1 MDCAMRSGFVFPSL
15 EVLRIGWREFRAPT
29 VHLKGLWPRFYA
41 KRGFF
46 SGSGSTR
53 ETKTNSESVPN
64 FGRESSCGKP
74 VGQNGLLTGSV
85 RSSCV
90 GGLCRGAG
98 RRPSKV
104 SLTKTIGKS
113 V

>member
-1 MDCAMRSGFVFPSL
+1 MALLRLSQWTMLFSYCSWFRDRTFASDCQVM
-15 EVLRIGWREFRAPT
+15 
-29 VHLKGLWPRFYA
+29 
-41 KRGFF
+41 
-46 SGSGSTR
+46 
-53 ETKTNSESVPN
+53 NSVPN